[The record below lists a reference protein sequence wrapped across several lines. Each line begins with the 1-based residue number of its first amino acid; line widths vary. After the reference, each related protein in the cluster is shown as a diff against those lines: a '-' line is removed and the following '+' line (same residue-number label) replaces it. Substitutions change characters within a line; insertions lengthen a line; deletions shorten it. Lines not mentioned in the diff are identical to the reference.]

1 MQKLTS
7 VVIELIVIETS
18 YAVLTYRL
26 LPLLALT
33 TLAPLL
39 LNSLITSPSA
49 FAAKYLI
56 TFSIDLVLIRH
67 LP

>member
-7 VVIELIVIETS
+7 VITGLIVTGTF
-18 YAVLTYRL
+18 YAILTYRL
-26 LPLLALT
+26 TPLLALT

-39 LNSLITSPSA
+39 LNFLITSPSA